1 MNPSLSFSFALS
13 LALSVVGGCIGSVCS
28 SRCPVASWKAMD
40 FDVFG
45 QVIAAGKFL
54 LAHGTLVRLNSRVRP
69 AVTRQLVR
77 PGESVTGMQRYQ

>member
-1 MNPSLSFSFALS
+1 M
-13 LALSVVGGCIGSVCS
+13 GSVCS

-54 LAHGTLVRLNSRVRP
+54 LAHGTLVGLNSRVRP
-69 AVTRQLVR
+69 AVSRQLVR